1 MSFLNRT
8 VTLAVISTLVSL
20 SALAQ
25 QAAKYS
31 PTDGDYIA
39 HNFKFIIR
47 VPGPNRN
54 PLGGPRNCKPKLR
67 AR

>member
-1 MSFLNRT
+1 VRILQKSHPL
-8 VTLAVISTLVSL
+8 
-20 SALAQ
+20 
-25 QAAKYS
+25 
-31 PTDGDYIA
+31 IA